1 MTQVSSEQNVS
12 PRVRTRADRVAIGGK
27 DVMTSVVMGVG
38 GSCDGPE
45 DDGGDDDG
53 DCLYSVQ
60 SAV

>member
-12 PRVRTRADRVAIGGK
+12 PRVRTQADRVAISGK
-27 DVMTSVVMGVG
+27 DMMTIVVMGVG
-38 GSCDGPE
+38 GGCDGPE
-45 DDGGDDDG
+45 DDGDDDGG